1 MPSASYRQIIDTF
14 FGQSPY
20 ADFDA
25 SGGSA
30 TPQGWGQH
38 NPIFEKLIHEIR
50 PRLIIEVGTWLGAS
64 AIRMADLLAER
75 NIAATIVCVDTWLG
89 SAIHWRDATYR
100 RQLALQNGYPRL
112 YQSFLAN
119 VVAAG
124 RQDTILPMPQT
135 SENAAQMIGS
145 LGLTAE
151 LIYIDGDHEGTAV
164 YADLMNYWPLLT
176 PGGVMFGDDFV
187 AEWPGVVNA
196 VKLFANK
203 VGVQPELLGE
213 KWIIRKP

>member
-1 MPSASYRQIIDTF
+1 MTTDAYRQIIDTY
-14 FGQSPY
+14 FGHSPY

-38 NPIFEKLIHEIR
+38 NPVFEKLIREIR
-50 PRLIIEVGTWLGAS
+50 PRLVIEVGSWLGAS
-64 AIRMADLLAER
+64 AIRMADFLAEG
-75 NIAATIVCVDTWLG
+75 NIESTIVCVDTWLG
-89 SAIHWRDATYR
+89 SPIHWREEPYR
-100 RQLALQNGYPRL
+100 RQLDLENGYPRL
-112 YQSFLAN
+112 YRAFLAN

-135 SENAAQMIGS
+135 GENAARMIGA

-164 YADLMNYWPLLT
+164 YSDLINYWPLVA
-176 PGGVMFGDDFV
+176 PGGVMFGDDFL
-187 AEWPGVVNA
+187 AEWPGVVGA
-196 VKLFANK
+196 VRLFADK
-203 VGVQPELLGE
+203 IGLPFELIGE